1 MKSTSPHS
9 LAPGPSG
16 GFGDATVQEG
26 PTAEGAPRSWTERW
40 NLWNLWNLWKL
51 EDSWKTPFIQMA
63 SLLPYSLDLR
73 DSSIGA
79 E

>member
-40 NLWNLWNLWKL
+40 NLWNLWNL

-63 SLLPYSLDLR
+63 SLLPYSLDVPR